1 MSLVHLGIYVQFTIY
16 NNVRTYISRYPI
28 VYTSIHV
35 VSDCR
40 CVLGALSRGG
50 NCVVLWWIRVICISP
65 WLQAQKWIGISGW
78 GHRLFYAQ
86 TELIPSKGN
95 FLSWLGTK
103 SDAQNSLWLKRNNGL
118 INRALKYA
126 FQPRQH
132 KIAQFQMVLVFS
144 FLEKV
149 LPQHHELEC
158 TVYIYCQKLVTKTIF
173 PVYLVLKPN
182 VAKLKG
188 QCHEI
193 FNHFLL
199 Y

>member
-1 MSLVHLGIYVQFTIY
+1 MRCHDDKSCRLFTSGYMYNLQFTTMY
-16 NNVRTYISRYPI
+16 VHTYQIPI
-28 VYTSIHV
+28 VNVYTSIHV

-149 LPQHHELEC
+149 LLS
-158 TVYIYCQKLVTKTIF
+158 TSRTRVYSVHLLSKISNKDYFSRLPGSKT
-173 PVYLVLKPN
+173 
-182 VAKLKG
+182 
-188 QCHEI
+188 
-193 FNHFLL
+193 
-199 Y
+199 